1 MHQKIDTILSFYK
14 FTKLSSLPDIKN
26 KLFKYLENK
35 NIYGTVIIANEG
47 INVNICGNRKNIDK
61 AKYFFENLIKY
72 KKVHYN
78 QSKINSKAFTKLKVK
93 IKNEIIKAGFQV
105 TESRVQNNQSLDPDQ
120 WNKLLDK
127 KPILIDMRNRFEFML
142 GSFNNA
148 KSLDLLNF
156 SDIRA
161 SLQDTDVL
169 DKNQNIAIFCT
180 GGIRCEKAAIA
191 LKDIGFQNIYQ
202 LKGGIVNY
210 IDNNKDLSHWEGD
223 CFVFDDRITL

>member
-14 FTKLSSLPDIKN
+14 FTKLISLTEIKN

-78 QSKINSKAFTKLKVK
+78 QSKINFKAFTKLKVK

-161 SLQDTDVL
+161 SLQDTGAL

-180 GGIRCEKAAIA
+180 GGIRCEKAAIV

-210 IDNNKDLSHWEGD
+210 IENNKELSHWEGD